1 MGFNLSAFGAGFA
14 EAYTE
19 DIQRNRKLAELRGA
33 EAVKNM
39 QLNYKKVIEDNKTKE
54 NDLLEKI
61 DLLKTYDPN
70 ASQSELYAIAN
81 KPAVMNQITSLIK
94 DKAFDPASFK
104 LSNFVKVAEENPSTA
119 TAVERV
125 KLLSVMPNIAK
136 ESIVKEVESSGNI
149 FKDMTA
155 RSAAK
160 AQEKAMLQ
168 QAETMGIPL
177 ERLRAAQQYV
187 RPTVTDSS
195 VVDMSK
201 LRPAKTFAE
210 QEDEAKAKLLFAI
223 KNKDANA
230 ENLARADVFVVKT
243 IKDSLTSEQ
252 TKFAD
257 KLVTLKNA
265 SLYGTPAE
273 KKLADAELSRIWELE
288 KKEAIAKKI
297 PDKDTGEGKV
307 PALGTLN
314 TFVSAAVGRAIAA
327 QYGDLVK
334 SNQIAMVEKP
344 DGGVSITYTGTDAVM
359 RGKIRDTQAA
369 AARSALS
376 LYTDKEGRPLNR
388 DVASVINS
396 FTTSAPSAETP
407 GTAPAAPAA
416 AARSAPALPTPGRTT
431 PTPAAPATAS
441 VQAERAKAN
450 AAIASGKDP
459 AAVRQLFKQTTGQD
473 L

>member
-54 NDLLEKI
+54 TDLLEKI

-81 KPAVMNQITSLIK
+81 KPVVMNQITSLIK

-210 QEDEAKAKLLFAI
+210 QEDEAKAKLLSAI

-252 TKFAD
+252 AKFAD
-257 KLVTLKNA
+257 KLVTLKNS
-265 SLYGTPAE
+265 SLYGTPTE
-273 KKLADAELSRIWELE
+273 KKSADAELKKIWELE
-288 KKEAIAKKI
+288 QREAIARKV
-297 PDKDTGEGKV
+297 PEKDTGEGKV

-396 FTTSAPSAETP
+396 FTTSAPAAEAP
-407 GTAPAAPAA
+407 GTAPASPA
-416 AARSAPALPTPGRTT
+416 RTSPALPTPGRTT
-431 PTPAAPATAS
+431 PTPATPATAS